1 MDNSISHNKLEI
13 ISTIRYDR
21 ILLSSEENT
30 RINLH
35 VDSDYARDPTRH
47 YMLSYHQER
56 MLASARAF
64 GWDTSRIEGPEAYE
78 RLVLLIRRHMH
89 EKFDKKIFIGPL
101 RV

>member
-1 MDNSISHNKLEI
+1 MDNPFSRNKFDI
-13 ISTIRYDR
+13 ISTIRYDD

-35 VDSDYARDPTRH
+35 VGSDHARNPTRL

-64 GWDTSRIEGPEAYE
+64 GWNTSQIEGPGGFEK
-78 RLVLLIRRHMH
+78 LLLLIRDHLH
-89 EKFDKKIFIGPL
+89 EKLHGQIYMGPL
-101 RV
+101 MV